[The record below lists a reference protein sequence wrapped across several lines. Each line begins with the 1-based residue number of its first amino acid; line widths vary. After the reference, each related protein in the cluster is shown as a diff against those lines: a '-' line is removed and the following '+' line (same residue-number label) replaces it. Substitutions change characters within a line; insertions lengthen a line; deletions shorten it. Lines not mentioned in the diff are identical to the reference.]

1 MRLASWTV
9 LLGLLLSALA
19 ILPAQQQLAER
30 LTTRRAAT
38 APASVEWFVRSLELA
53 DAQSQFDLGIAV
65 ATATDAFEAAGNGP
79 PGARAAAAAQ
89 LGRLVTRRDGFQAA
103 EAWWERAGTVPGDAA
118 PALRFR
124 YLAEHAMASCL
135 AGDHARELQF
145 SVPAQAIAD
154 SSLDEPTRLRAA
166 MITLH
171 ASPGRGLAELRRR
184 FRDALQGPAAEEVEF
199 LVPWLLLEDARAA
212 AETRRLPEFELALAA
227 AEVKAEVQ
235 GNLRVLAVAANFR
248 GNGKAMARDAEGAAL
263 HYAAACEQFTR
274 LGDRLE
280 TALAID
286 MRAFV
291 EVKRERL
298 DAAETFLRE
307 SEALCADRGMN
318 AVEEALLQTRFQ
330 LAVARSDGP
339 AAAAIAAEIQR
350 RKEASIEL
358 DTRLVAAREEL
369 RKAEEERAAA
379 EERLRAENY
388 EAALRARG
396 RTEQLV
402 TALVVTLGLL
412 VAISWWSRRR
422 LLRGHQELT
431 AQFERAEAAQQSRD
445 VLEQRMRQMQQAESL
460 GTLAAGVAHDFNNLL
475 TSVLGSTE
483 LVRMRT
489 GDPETR
495 SLLDTIETAG
505 RQAARLCKQ
514 LQTYG
519 GDEPL
524 DAVPVD
530 LAHVVQRILPVL
542 ASSTRGRIELR
553 FVPPA
558 ETVGAFADATQLDQL
573 LLNLVVNAADA
584 RAHAVTVTLA
594 RRERAH
600 GFDGPAAVLTVE
612 DDGDG
617 MTQEVAQRIFDPFF
631 TTRFPGRGL
640 GLAVVHGVVRRHG
653 GSIHVDSAP
662 GLGAKFVI
670 ELPLAIVAPG
680 GNNEPIVVLPQQSAR
695 AAVATKVLVVD
706 DEPEVGRVL
715 VRMLGML
722 GHPAEYVGSGAEAL
736 RRAEAHPRDAALTV
750 FVDLTMP
757 EMDGDELIQRL
768 RQVRADA
775 RVVLMSGHTQDIVE
789 RAAAAHAPDAVLGKP
804 FQLAAVRAAVGG
816 GATIPAT
823 AVANE

>member
-1 MRLASWTV
+1 
-9 LLGLLLSALA
+9 LGSSAALS
-19 ILPAQQQLAER
+19 AQQQLAER
-30 LTTRRAAT
+30 LTTRRAT
-38 APASVEWFVRSLELA
+38 VAPASVEWFVQSFELA
-53 DAQSQFDLGIAV
+53 DAQSHFDLGVAV
-65 ATATDAFEAAGNGP
+65 VTATQAFEAASHGP
-79 PGARAAAAAQ
+79 PGALGAAAAL
-89 LGRLVTRRDGFQAA
+89 LGRLVTRRDGFHAA
-103 EAWWERAGTVPGDAA
+103 KVWWERAGTLPGDTA
-118 PALRFR
+118 PALRYRF
-124 YLAEHAMASCL
+124 LIEHATASCL
-135 AGDHARELQF
+135 AGDHARELEY

-154 SSLDEPTRLRAA
+154 ASLGARTRLEAA
-166 MITLH
+166 MATLH
-171 ASPGRGLAELRRR
+171 ASPGRGLVELRRK
-184 FRDALQGPAAEEVEF
+184 FREASEDPAATDVEF

-212 AETRRLPEFELALAA
+212 MDTRRQAEFERALAA
-227 AEVKAEVQ
+227 AEAKAELQ
-235 GNLRVLAVAANFR
+235 GNLRVLALAANFR
-248 GNGKAMARDAEGAAL
+248 GNGKAVARDADGAAL
-263 HYAAACEQFTR
+263 HYAAACERFTR

-280 TALAID
+280 TALATD

-298 DAAETFLRE
+298 DAAEEFLLE
-307 SEALCADRGMN
+307 GEALCAERGMD
-318 AVEEALLQTRFQ
+318 AAEDALLQTRFQ

-350 RKEASIEL
+350 RKDRSIEL
-358 DTRLVAAREEL
+358 DARLVAAREEL
-369 RKAEEERAAA
+369 RKAEEEHVAT
-379 EERLRAENY
+379 EERMRAEGQ
-388 EAALRARG
+388 AATALARS

-422 LLRGHQELT
+422 LLRGHRELT
-431 AQFERAEAAQQSRD
+431 AQFERAEAAQRSRD

-483 LVRMRT
+483 LLRMR
-489 GDPETR
+489 GADAETR
-495 SLLDTIETAG
+495 SLLDTIENAG

-530 LAHVVQRILPVL
+530 LAQVVRQVLPVL
-542 ASSTRGRIELR
+542 GSSTRGRVELH
-553 FVPPA
+553 FVPPG
-558 ETVGAFADATQLDQL
+558 ETVGAFADATQIDQL

-584 RAHAVTVTLA
+584 RAHSVTITLA
-594 RRERAH
+594 RREQAQ

-617 MTQEVAQRIFDPFF
+617 MTHEVAQRIFDPFF

-653 GSIHVDSAP
+653 GAIHVDSAP

-680 GNNEPIVVLPQQSAR
+680 GTDETIVVLPQLAPR

-706 DEPEVGRVL
+706 DEPDVGRVL

-722 GHPAEYVGSGAEAL
+722 GHPADYVGSGAEAL
-736 RRAEAHPRDAALTV
+736 RRVEAHPRDAALTV

-804 FQLAAVRAAVGG
+804 FLLAAVRAAVGG
-816 GATIPAT
+816 ASVHATSA
-823 AVANE
+823 ANE

>member
-1 MRLASWTV
+1 MTRLAPWTP
-9 LLGLLLSALA
+9 LLGLLLSSLA
-19 ILPAQQQLAER
+19 ALPAQQQLAER
-30 LTTRRAAT
+30 LTNRRADT
-38 APASVEWFVRSLELA
+38 APASVDWFVRSLELA
-53 DAQSQFDLGIAV
+53 DAQSQFDLGVAV
-65 ATATDAFEAAGNGP
+65 ATATDAFVAAGNGP
-79 PGARAAAAAQ
+79 PGARAAAAAL
-89 LGRLVTRRDGFQAA
+89 LGRLVTRRDGCEAA
-103 EAWWERAGTVPGDAA
+103 KVWWELAGTLPDDTA
-118 PALRFR
+118 PALRYR
-124 YLAEHAMASCL
+124 YLIERAMASCL
-135 AGDHARELQF
+135 AGDHARELEF

-154 SSLDEPTRLRAA
+154 ASLGVRTRLEAA
-166 MITLH
+166 MVTLH
-171 ASPGRGLAELRRR
+171 SSPGRGLVELRRK
-184 FRDALQGPAAEEVEF
+184 FHEASEDPAAADVEF

-212 AETRRLPEFELALAA
+212 LETRRLAEFERALAA
-227 AEVKAEVQ
+227 AEAKAELQ

-248 GNGKAMARDAEGAAL
+248 GNGKAMARDADGAAL
-263 HYAAACEQFTR
+263 HYATSCERFTR

-280 TALAID
+280 TALATD

-291 EVKRERL
+291 EVKRGRL
-298 DAAETFLRE
+298 DAAEEFLLE
-307 SEALCADRGMN
+307 GEAMCAGRGLD
-318 AVEEALLQTRFQ
+318 AVEDALLQTRFQ

-339 AAAAIAAEIQR
+339 AAAEIAAAIQR
-350 RKEASIEL
+350 RKDQSIEL
-358 DTRLVAAREEL
+358 DARLVAAREQL
-369 RKAEEERAAA
+369 RKAEEERVAT
-379 EERLRAENY
+379 EEQLRAEGQA
-388 EAALRARG
+388 AALLARS
-396 RTEQLV
+396 RNEQLV

-422 LLRGHQELT
+422 LLRGHRDLT
-431 AQFERAEAAQQSRD
+431 AQFERAEAAQRSRD

-483 LVRMRT
+483 LLRLRPA
-489 GDPETR
+489 DDETR

-530 LAHVVQRILPVL
+530 LARVVQQILPVL
-542 ASSTRGRIELR
+542 GSSTRGRVELR
-553 FVPPA
+553 FVPPG
-558 ETVGAFADATQLDQL
+558 ETVGAFADATQIDQL

-584 RAHAVTVTLA
+584 RAHAVTITLA
-594 RRERAH
+594 RREHAD
-600 GFDGPAAVLTVE
+600 GFEGPAAVLTVE

-617 MTQEVAQRIFDPFF
+617 MTHEVAQRIFDPFF

-670 ELPLAIVAPG
+670 ELPLALVAPG
-680 GNNEPIVVLPQQSAR
+680 GTDEPVVVLPQQPPR
-695 AAVATKVLVVD
+695 AAAASKVLVVD

-722 GHPAEYVGSGAEAL
+722 GHQADYVGNGAQAL
-736 RRAEAHPRDAALTV
+736 RRVEAHPRDVALTV

-757 EMDGDELIQRL
+757 EMGGDELIQRL

-789 RAAAAHAPDAVLGKP
+789 RAAAVHAPDAVLGKP
-804 FQLAAVRAAVGG
+804 FQLAAVRAAIGG
-816 GATIPAT
+816 T
-823 AVANE
+823 AIHAASAANE

>member
-1 MRLASWTV
+1 
-9 LLGLLLSALA
+9 
-19 ILPAQQQLAER
+19 AE
-30 LTTRRAAT
+30 
-38 APASVEWFVRSLELA
+38 
-53 DAQSQFDLGIAV
+53 D
-65 ATATDAFEAAGNGP
+65 
-79 PGARAAAAAQ
+79 
-89 LGRLVTRRDGFQAA
+89 
-103 EAWWERAGTVPGDAA
+103 
-118 PALRFR
+118 
-124 YLAEHAMASCL
+124 
-135 AGDHARELQF
+135 
-145 SVPAQAIAD
+145 
-154 SSLDEPTRLRAA
+154 
-166 MITLH
+166 
-171 ASPGRGLAELRRR
+171 
-184 FRDALQGPAAEEVEF
+184 VEF

-212 AETRRLPEFELALAA
+212 METRRLAEFERALAA
-227 AEVKAEVQ
+227 AEAKAELQ

-248 GNGKAMARDAEGAAL
+248 GNGKAMARDADGAAL
-263 HYAAACEQFTR
+263 HYAASCERFTR

-280 TALAID
+280 RALATD

-291 EVKRERL
+291 EMKRERL
-298 DAAETFLRE
+298 DAAEEFLLE
-307 SEALCADRGMN
+307 GEALCAERGMD
-318 AVEEALLQTRFQ
+318 AVEDALLQTRFQ

-350 RKEASIEL
+350 RKDRSIEL
-358 DTRLVAAREEL
+358 DARLVAAREEL
-369 RKAEEERAAA
+369 RKAEEEHVASEERMRAEGQAAA
-379 EERLRAENY
+379 
-388 EAALRARG
+388 ALARS
-396 RTEQLV
+396 RNEQLV
-402 TALVVTLGLL
+402 AALVVTLALL

-422 LLRGHQELT
+422 LLRGHRELT
-431 AQFERAEAAQQSRD
+431 EQFERAEAAQRSRD

-483 LVRMRT
+483 LLRMRSA
-489 GDPETR
+489 DPETR

-530 LAHVVQRILPVL
+530 LANVVRQILPVL
-542 ASSTRGRIELR
+542 GSSTRGRVEIR
-553 FVPPA
+553 FVPPG
-558 ETVGAFADATQLDQL
+558 ETVGAFADATQIDQL

-584 RAHAVTVTLA
+584 RAHSVTITLA
-594 RRERAH
+594 RREQAQ
-600 GFDGPAAVLTVE
+600 GFEGPAAVLTVE

-617 MTQEVAQRIFDPFF
+617 MTHEVAQRIFDPFF

-653 GSIHVDSAP
+653 GAIHVDSAP

-680 GNNEPIVVLPQQSAR
+680 GSDEPIVVLPQQAPR
-695 AAVATKVLVVD
+695 AAVATRVLVVD

-722 GHPAEYVGSGAEAL
+722 GHPADCIGSGAEAL
-736 RRAEAHPRDAALTV
+736 RWVEAHPRDVALTV

-768 RQVRADA
+768 RLMRADA
-775 RVVLMSGHTQDIVE
+775 RVVLMSGHTQEIVE
-789 RAAAAHAPDAVLGKP
+789 RAAAAHAPDAVLAKP

-816 GATIPAT
+816 STFHATSA
-823 AVANE
+823 ANE